1 MIHNENIERLLE
13 IDIVKD
19 LVKTFNM
26 QTAIYSNKEQ
36 FSLILYVTPLAIL
49 ISDRRIENI
58 PDILIYD
65 LKNNLYITDWEITDL
80 ANELFVI
87 DKNQPSIESYKI
99 FDSNNIFI
107 SEGASKMSQL
117 HYILIRTKLL
127 LPLFLAKN
135 GFKSLKDGTFD
146 SRFDFQNKTFLF
158 NPTKFLPMYK
168 ALSLDI
174 P

>member
-26 QTAIYSNKEQ
+26 KTAIYSNKEQ
-36 FSLILYVTPLAIL
+36 FSLILYVAPLAIL
-49 ISDRRIENI
+49 ISDRLIENI

-65 LKNNLYITDWEITDL
+65 LKNNLFITDWEITDL

-87 DKNQPSIESYKI
+87 DKSHSTIETYKN
-99 FDSNNIFI
+99 FDFNNIFI
-107 SEGASKMSQL
+107 SKGASKMSQL
-117 HYILIRTKLL
+117 QYILLRTKLL
-127 LPLFLAKN
+127 LPMFLAKN
-135 GFKSLKDGTFD
+135 GFKSLKNGSFD
-146 SRFDFQNKTFLF
+146 SRFDFQNQTYSF
-158 NPTKFLPMYK
+158 NPTEFLPMYK

>member
-13 IDIVKD
+13 IAIVQD

-26 QTAIYSNKEQ
+26 KTAIYSNKEQ
-36 FSLILYVTPLAIL
+36 FSLILYVAPLAIL
-49 ISDRRIENI
+49 ISDRLIENI

-65 LKNNLYITDWEITDL
+65 LKNKLFMTDWEITDL
-80 ANELFVI
+80 SNELFLI
-87 DKNQPSIESYKI
+87 DRSQIAKQNFED
-99 FDSNNIFI
+99 FDNNDIFI
-107 SEGASKMSQL
+107 SEGASKMFRLYSVL
-117 HYILIRTKLL
+117 LRTKLL

-146 SRFDFQNKTFLF
+146 SRFDFQNQTYSF
-158 NPTKFLPMYK
+158 NPTEFIPMYK